1 MAIAECSVDYSATR
15 YCGTTSYLD
24 TRAYLDGVDFWRD
37 TGNASQAI
45 LHCAVNASAHFG
57 WVQWLITSGYVQIGA
72 RVWADGTGSQND
84 QVSQQGKGP
93 AGCREAWYWLGN
105 RTIDVYSNSSTYNLH
120 VHAGWEFDA
129 SIYSPSHAGNG
140 WFGYCNY
147 ALPDDKRITP
157 PQNLNA
163 TWPSPLGKLEGVTTA
178 TISGWGKANNMT
190 GTPTNYP
197 GAEYRNWALDLMDK
211 NGNYLAHYCLKQGE
225 QKTATWNNPEFYTAE
240 VLAGTAQANAT
251 KYPVAKNTPYKLR
264 ADAINS
270 FVQWTTLLSGLLYSE
285 PPTPS
290 VSITSI
296 VYQPSSKDCTL
307 TFTWSKPTDG
317 GGLKES
323 VYYSI
328 YDAKGNYY
336 KTDVLLQTNA
346 AGVGAA
352 MSGSITV
359 TGLPS
364 GEQYYVKVTVN
375 QYRSD
380 GTTVLDSASKTVDDY
395 APVANAAFL
404 GFDWDELRR
413 ECTIRAEAPGA
424 ANCRIQAGYAPN
436 VYDIGDKLTT
446 GQVGT
451 LVVKDLNHGSG
462 QILYLQ
468 AVPEASNG
476 HQYEN
481 EIAKIS
487 IPIPNPILGVH
498 TPSCE
503 KIEAG
508 AEKEYIVD
516 IIEKKKGSSTCTQ
529 RWQNGGKVVV
539 KNKCLPVIPPEG
551 GVSSGP
557 VLPANN
563 TVNIGTSNYIVEV
576 GEETPAFTCSNSP
589 SLIMRLQ
596 RPCYM
601 ALEID
606 WPAIFPDID
615 FTLSTTTVSSGSAGG
630 YSPSVDGQKPL
641 HKSTYNKT
649 THKSVVELGSPKP
662 FTGVW
667 KCWNTDSRINF
678 STANES
684 FYVKVKLG
692 GTSWSTTTNP
702 QQFVSQIV
710 VNRGGKETVLCGIKE
725 ETLHLTKTAS

>member
-1 MAIAECSVDYSATR
+1 MAIAECSVDYGATR
-15 YCGTTSYLD
+15 YCGTTSYLEIK
-24 TRAYLDGVDFWRD
+24 AYLDGVDFWRD

-57 WVQWLITSGYVQIGA
+57 WVQWIATSGYVQIGA

-84 QVSQQGKGP
+84 QVSQHGKGP
-93 AGCREAWYWLGN
+93 AGCHEAWYWLGN

-140 WFGYCNY
+140 WLGYCNY

-197 GAEYRNWALDLMDK
+197 GAEYRNWVLDLMDK

-375 QYRSD
+375 QYRPD

-508 AEKEYIVD
+508 AEREYIVD
-516 IIEKKKGSSTCTQ
+516 IIEKKKGSSACTQ
-529 RWQNGGKVVV
+529 RWQNGDRVVV
-539 KNKCLPVIPPEG
+539 KK
-551 GVSSGP
+551 
-557 VLPANN
+557 
-563 TVNIGTSNYIVEV
+563 
-576 GEETPAFTCSNSP
+576 
-589 SLIMRLQ
+589 
-596 RPCYM
+596 
-601 ALEID
+601 
-606 WPAIFPDID
+606 
-615 FTLSTTTVSSGSAGG
+615 
-630 YSPSVDGQKPL
+630 
-641 HKSTYNKT
+641 
-649 THKSVVELGSPKP
+649 
-662 FTGVW
+662 
-667 KCWNTDSRINF
+667 
-678 STANES
+678 
-684 FYVKVKLG
+684 
-692 GTSWSTTTNP
+692 
-702 QQFVSQIV
+702 
-710 VNRGGKETVLCGIKE
+710 
-725 ETLHLTKTAS
+725 